1 MTRALVVFAIV
12 FVVVFAPL
20 AAQTPAEIEAEPIVK
35 LQPGETLV
43 PGQCLTQ
50 QELALIDGLNALRR
64 PTVGVEGEGEGDDM
78 APFNPHYFVGTWE
91 IEGVLPESPL
101 GEAGAFLGTETIR
114 HVNRCTY
121 ESTIEATVADEPVT
135 ILSGLIYDRRAR
147 YLVRM
152 EDDSRGFQL
161 VKVGVVSGD
170 SGGYSS
176 HYWEAPAVT
185 LQGSEVRLKGRT
197 YIRSPGAYRV
207 RMQMSVDDEP
217 FTNFGT
223 VWWERVEP

>member
-1 MTRALVVFAIV
+1 
-12 FVVVFAPL
+12 
-20 AAQTPAEIEAEPIVK
+20 
-35 LQPGETLV
+35 
-43 PGQCLTQ
+43 
-50 QELALIDGLNALRR
+50 
-64 PTVGVEGEGEGDDM
+64 M

-91 IEGVLPESPL
+91 IEGVLPESPM

-135 ILSGLIYDRRAR
+135 ILSRLIYDRRAR